1 MVVQGCNNAPSYL
14 CDDQPS
20 CGPVSRATGGF
31 YTLECS
37 SNSFVAANGQW
48 SFGQTFVFDRASS
61 KISMPRPIARVS
73 CLMQTRP
80 ATSMINPQIRG
91 PQDFSQTL
99 YWQPAFGF
107 YKTKWGDNMIL
118 ANNGNRLPNGAVGY
132 IIGEYFNTW
141 LQNQARFI

>member
-14 CDDQPS
+14 CENQPS

-99 YWQPAFGF
+99 YWQPVFGF

-132 IIGEYFNTW
+132 IIGTLIIISYCHKLNY
-141 LQNQARFI
+141 